1 MCFSSWKMAF
11 QLHEIAISPFIGVFS
26 SFQSPVS
33 FLSKFSL
40 HGIVTQ
46 STGCAW
52 TFRKSKCWKALI
64 APGKRSP
71 LNLFSL
77 LVTFLIK
84 GLTNDIQEG

>member
-1 MCFSSWKMAF
+1 MKL
-11 QLHEIAISPFIGVFS
+11 QLVPLLEYSVVSKALCVFFIKV
-26 SFQSPVS
+26 PITC
-33 FLSKFSL
+33 
-40 HGIVTQ
+40 HCH

-52 TFRKSKCWKALI
+52 TFRKSKCWKALN
-64 APGKRSP
+64 APGERSP